1 MAEIAQQP
9 IAGERK
15 GRRRPVSLK
24 IDMTP
29 MVDLGFLLITFFIF
43 TTTLGEKKTVG
54 LVMPKEATDYIPVPA
69 SKALTMLLTK
79 DNRVF
84 MYHGIF
90 DEAKAADH
98 IIETTYNEADGA
110 GSIIR
115 AKQKLLQQTDSRDDL
130 VFIIKPLRQSSYQN
144 VIDALDEAT
153 INGVKRY
160 AIVAPEQ
167 GEAAY
172 VASVAGL

>member
-1 MAEIAQQP
+1 MAEITQQT
-9 IAGERK
+9 ISGERQ

-43 TTTLGEKKTVG
+43 TTTLSEKKTLG
-54 LVMPKEATDYIPVPA
+54 LVMPKEGTDGTPVPA

-79 DNRVF
+79 DNKVF
-84 MYHGIF
+84 MYNGIF
-90 DEAKAADH
+90 NEAKAANH

-115 AKQKLLQQTDSRDDL
+115 AKQKLLQQTDSKDDL
-130 VFIIKPLRQSSYQN
+130 VFIIKPLSQSSYQN

-160 AIVAPEQ
+160 AVVAPEK
-167 GEAAY
+167 GETEY
-172 VASVAGL
+172 IASVAGL